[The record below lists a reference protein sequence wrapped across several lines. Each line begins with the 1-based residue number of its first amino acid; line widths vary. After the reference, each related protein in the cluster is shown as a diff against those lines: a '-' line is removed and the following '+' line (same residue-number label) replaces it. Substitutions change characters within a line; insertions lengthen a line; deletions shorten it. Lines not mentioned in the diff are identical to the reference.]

1 MTDAELAAGVAAAIA
16 YEGWFDS
23 SAIGEANNEK
33 LVTLAITAADAS
45 PDQTG
50 NGRQASAVAAL
61 TAAIAAAGASSEVT
75 SDMINGVTAAVLQAV
90 SALRTPPPSVA
101 QRS

>member
-1 MTDAELAAGVAAAIA
+1 MTDAELAAGGAAAEA
-16 YEGWFDS
+16 YEGWESGF
-23 SAIGEANNEK
+23 IGETNNEN
-33 LVTLAITAADAS
+33 LVTLVITTADAS
-45 PDQTG
+45 PDQTS

-61 TAAIAAAGASSEVT
+61 TAAVAAAGASDEVS

-90 SALRTPPPSVA
+90 SAMRSPPPSAA